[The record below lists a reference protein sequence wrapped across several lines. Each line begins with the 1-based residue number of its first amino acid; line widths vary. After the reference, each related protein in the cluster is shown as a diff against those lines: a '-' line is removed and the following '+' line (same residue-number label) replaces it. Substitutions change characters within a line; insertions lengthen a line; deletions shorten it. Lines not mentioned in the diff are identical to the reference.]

1 MKEIKEEGTKRILM
15 EFLGKTSVR
24 VLDQGT
30 ERKSG
35 FANELTPDKKNYDI
49 SLKIENFL
57 KNIFMFLFKSL
68 NFL

>member
-1 MKEIKEEGTKRILM
+1 M

-35 FANELTPDKKNYDI
+35 FAKELTPDKKN
-49 SLKIENFL
+49 IEIL
-57 KNIFMFLFKSL
+57 
-68 NFL
+68 